1 MQTGAVFVFP
11 SMKGCTLH
19 QHVPSVNVGPL
30 VSHRW
35 PNLPKPRHT
44 ETLRG
49 LKAMTK
55 LRASASET
63 LTTVRDGG
71 SSSARARVSKVMQQN
86 SAWLQQQEP
95 FCRLPASACMAL
107 ADAIQVELVLEGE
120 KLLRTDQR
128 ITDLILLRDGR
139 LQGSVQQSSD
149 TGPGQVVGLREL
161 LLGQRIGE
169 DVGPAGGQAT
179 IWRIPEKAFRAI
191 ARQHPD
197 LSLLLFQAAFGA
209 TGALTQALQARGDD
223 ATKWQSLRPFLV
235 ASPKRGIVGN
245 SKYAARLRK
254 DILDAARDP
263 ARGAVFI
270 FGEPGLE
277 KDEAAALVHFGSR
290 DRREPMARVDC
301 ERAGDGLAADLFGAG
316 SRPGLLEWLG
326 AGTLLLNNVHRV
338 PPLRVRPGDIA
349 DLARY
354 FVRQAA
360 RRKGL
365 PQANLTQEA
374 IRHLESYTF
383 PNNIKELES
392 ILDRAAS
399 QLTGDKALQV
409 PEDVFWFATQAQDRF
424 RWNLL
429 RPLPLLQ
436 RLFRSKLWPE
446 EINFKFTAFVY
457 PAFVA
462 LLLFGPQDR
471 AHNFGLNLFWCYW
484 WPLIFIVYPFLG
496 RIWCAVCP
504 FMIYGEIVQ
513 RWRLAQGVVLRKWP
527 HKSMDRW
534 GPWFLWALFAA
545 ILVWEEVWD
554 LPQTAYL
561 SGWLLIIIT
570 AGAMVCSWF
579 FERRLWCRHLCPIGG
594 MNGMF
599 AKLSMT
605 ELRAQ
610 PGVCSGNCSTYH
622 CYKGGP
628 EEPPLGQETGGCPLY
643 SHPAQLTDNRNCV
656 LCMECDKACPHDN
669 LEFRL
674 RVPGVDLWST
684 HKPIAAELALLFT
697 LLGAVYVHHLPQLL
711 QQLGLDPDLVQA
723 QTPHIIVSTLVL
735 LAPGCIALGA
745 HGLAELADAV
755 SAMLPGKPFLE
766 LAYGYMP
773 LVWAGT
779 LAHYLL
785 PFFSEAGRL
794 LPWIIPEGPVWPRL
808 AGGVTAFLQG
818 TCLLSGAALSLL
830 LTRKIGARP
839 WVRLAPQCLAV
850 LGFTAELW
858 ALLLP

>member
-1 MQTGAVFVFP
+1 
-11 SMKGCTLH
+11 
-19 QHVPSVNVGPL
+19 
-30 VSHRW
+30 
-35 PNLPKPRHT
+35 
-44 ETLRG
+44 
-49 LKAMTK
+49 
-55 LRASASET
+55 
-63 LTTVRDGG
+63 
-71 SSSARARVSKVMQQN
+71 
-86 SAWLQQQEP
+86 
-95 FCRLPASACMAL
+95 MAL
-107 ADAIQVELVLEGE
+107 AEAVQVEVLTDGE
-120 KLLRTDQR
+120 RLLRSDQR
-128 ITDLILLRDGR
+128 ITDLIIVRDGQ
-139 LQGSVQQSSD
+139 LHSVQPQ
-149 TGPGQVVGLREL
+149 TFTFGPGTVVGLHDL
-161 LLGQRIGE
+161 LLGQRVAA
-169 DVGPAGGQAT
+169 DVGAVGGPAR

-209 TGALTQALQARGDD
+209 TGALTRALQDD
-223 ATKWQSLRPFLV
+223 ATKWQALRPFLV
-235 ASPKRGIVGN
+235 ASPKRGIIGN
-245 SKYAARLRK
+245 SKYAMRLRR
-254 DILDAARDP
+254 DILEAARDP
-263 ARGAVFI
+263 TRSAVFI

-277 KDEAAALVHFGSR
+277 KDEAAALIHFGSR

-301 ERAGDGLAADLFGAG
+301 ERAGNALAADVFGAG
-316 SRPGLLEWLG
+316 SRPGLLTWLG
-326 AGTLLLNNVHRV
+326 SGTLLLNNVHLAAPSTLPALQRLVRDGSYRPLQSSAAKIIVDAEGGNGEVWQSSSARILMSSEQRMPDLEPLATLIKV

-354 FVRQAA
+354 FVGQAA

-365 PQANLTQEA
+365 PQARLTEEA
-374 IRHLESYTF
+374 VKHLESYTF

-399 QLTGDKALQV
+399 QLTGDQAMQV
-409 PEDVFWFATQAQDRF
+409 PEDVFWFATQAKDRF

-436 RLFRSKLWPE
+436 RLFRSELWPE
-446 EINFKFTAFVY
+446 AINFRFTAYVY
-457 PAFVA
+457 PALVA

-484 WPLIFIVYPFLG
+484 WPLMFIAYPFLG

-513 RWRLAQGVVLRKWP
+513 RWRLAQGAVLRKWP
-527 HKSMDRW
+527 HKSVGDW
-534 GPWFLWALFAA
+534 GPWFLWALFMA

-570 AGAMVCSWF
+570 VGAMVCSWF
-579 FERRLWCRHLCPIGG
+579 FERRLWCRYLCPIGG

-628 EEPPLGQETGGCPLY
+628 EEPPAGLETNGCPLY
-643 SHPAQLTDNRNCV
+643 SHPAQLVDNRNCV

-669 LEFRL
+669 VEFRL

-684 HKPIAAELALLFT
+684 HKPLIAELALLFT
-697 LLGAVYVHHLPQLL
+697 LLGAVYLHHLPQLL
-711 QQLGLDPDLVQA
+711 QQLGLDPDLVEPQGS
-723 QTPHIIVSTLVL
+723 HILVSTLVL
-735 LAPGCIALGA
+735 LAPGFLALGA
-745 HGLAELADAV
+745 HGLYVLADAL
-755 SAMLPGKPFLE
+755 SAALSGPSVARGKRAGGKPFLE

-785 PFFSEAGRL
+785 PFLDEAGRL
-794 LPWIIPEGPVWPRL
+794 LPVTAATVGLEEWGSGLPVFVEDG
-808 AGGVTAFLQG
+808 AVIAFLQG

-839 WVRLAPQCLAV
+839 WLRLAPQCLAI
-850 LGFTAELW
+850 LGFTAQLW